1 MKKGIAIKYTPGKD
15 QDPVYTS
22 VIKEFDSQE
31 DFNNFKDNLNP
42 KKEIIGVIDIKDDLK
57 EQKLIFESK
66 KNIKDDVAP
75 KMITKFVQNEFPFIK
90 KIEFI
95 KEDRYKTLIS
105 VNVYFDVNEFRK
117 LNGKP
122 PVEENDKDFYSAT
135 SYSGLIRY
143 LEKLY
148 YTQDDYDESVNKW
161 GSDFKKYLEKKI
173 NSIYE
178 KLNPELIYTKYDDH
192 IPSDNDPSYIA
203 SWVAEKEPRTLSIS
217 FFYPI
222 L

>member
-42 KKEIIGVIDIKDDLK
+42 KKEIIGVIDIKEDIK

-75 KMITKFVQNEFPFIK
+75 KILTKLVQNEFPFIK

-95 KEDRYKTLIS
+95 KDDRFKTLIS

-122 PVEENDKDFYSAT
+122 PVEEIDKNFYS
-135 SYSGLIRY
+135 SNSFSGLIRY
-143 LEKLY
+143 LDNLY
-148 YTQDDYDESVNKW
+148 YNRDDYDELEKKW
-161 GSDFKKYLEKKI
+161 GTVFKKKLEKKI
-173 NSIYE
+173 NSIYK
-178 KLNPELIYTKYDDH
+178 KLNPELIHTKYDDH
-192 IPSDNDPSYIA
+192 IPSVDDFSYIA
-203 SWVAEKEPRTLSIS
+203 SWAEEKEPRDLSIA